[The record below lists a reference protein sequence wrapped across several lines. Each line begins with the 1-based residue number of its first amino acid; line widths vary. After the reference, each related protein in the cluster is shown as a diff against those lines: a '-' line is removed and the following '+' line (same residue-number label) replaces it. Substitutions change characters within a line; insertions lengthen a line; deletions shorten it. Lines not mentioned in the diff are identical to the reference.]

1 MSSEAQADG
10 PAAVEGPETA
20 AEIEPGST
28 AASKTIAAVVFLG
41 LALFYLINALLLPS
55 VEGEDGIGPKTF
67 PVVVGIVLVGT
78 TALGLFSLLRG
89 KGETRPETGIE
100 LVRVL
105 TCIVLFALFTVSI
118 FLIGFAEAAAVFS
131 VLTTTLVFGVRLR
144 PLKAVWVLVLGLVIG
159 MILFLVF
166 DVWLNVLLPVGW
178 LEYLVFGGLNL

>member
-78 TALGLFSLLRG
+78 TGLGLFSLLRG
-89 KGETRPETGIE
+89 KGETRPVTGIE
-100 LVRVL
+100 LVRVF

-144 PLKAVWVLVLGLVIG
+144 PLKAVGVLVLGLVIG